1 MNFTCWVFYFCGIPL
16 KCIRF
21 FPSRHFKLLIHLI
34 FLGFQASFRS
44 NFYSRTTFPPVSVC
58 GPSGVI
64 FNSLHI
70 QWGSSPFA
78 GGEHVEILALCQL
91 WEFFVLEL
99 PGSFFSLEV
108 LLGWSQEILPFSC
121 TGFIQLNIQG
131 NPHLN
136 DSNSFPALW
145 NSTPQILASL
155 TSWYCFLCLLKSI
168 RLPGSILVLSPVL
181 ELLPGW
187 EPWMMVGLAFL
198 TSLFSGTVVP
208 HWLCLK
214 IVPSCTLYGVLVVF
228 SGRIILDCTYSRP
241 QKQKLNHFRISFNAK
256 TVYKILKLSNSYY
269 FLYNNI
275 LFTSQYYYKW
285 YCINCWNC

>member
-121 TGFIQLNIQG
+121 TGFYTAKYSREPSFKWLELF
-131 NPHLN
+131 PCSLEL
-136 DSNSFPALW
+136 DSTNSSFLDLLVLFSLSPQVNKIARVYFGSFSCTGVASWLRALDDGRACLPYFPFLRDRSPTLTVSE
-145 NSTPQILASL
+145 NSPLLYFIWCS
-155 TSWYCFLCLLKSI
+155 SCFQWEDYSGLYLLKASKAE
-168 RLPGSILVLSPVL
+168 V
-181 ELLPGW
+181 E
-187 EPWMMVGLAFL
+187 
-198 TSLFSGTVVP
+198 
-208 HWLCLK
+208 
-214 IVPSCTLYGVLVVF
+214 
-228 SGRIILDCTYSRP
+228 
-241 QKQKLNHFRISFNAK
+241 SF
-256 TVYKILKLSNSYY
+256 
-269 FLYNNI
+269 
-275 LFTSQYYYKW
+275 
-285 YCINCWNC
+285 